1 MEFWYFKRSLFSWGK
16 KKKNYEDNFK
26 GLDILNS
33 SKENEWPKGLCIIII
48 IEMNVQSLQCHTRL
62 SLS

>member
-1 MEFWYFKRSLFSWGK
+1 MEFWYLKEVCSLGE

-33 SKENEWPKGLCIIII
+33 KENEWPKGLCIIII
-48 IEMNVQSLQCHTRL
+48 IGMNVQTLQCHTRL